1 MSNACECRIGFTQ
14 EAVEGFSQRFL
25 IFVSPSTELEAWT
38 KMRIEK
44 AEDAESVVRK
54 YLLGTRTQHG
64 KNASL
69 STEWETE
76 GPDEKGLWKIKGV
89 YVTETDVREEFTATV
104 SSRGEVTI
112 TSSGKQKP
120 PFG

>member
-1 MSNACECRIGFTQ
+1 MRNTCDWIIGFIQ
-14 EAVEGFSQRFL
+14 KAVGGFNQRFL
-25 IFVSPSTELEAWT
+25 IFVYFSTELEAWT

-44 AEDAESVVRK
+44 ADDAESVVRK

-64 KNASL
+64 KITSL
-69 STEWETE
+69 TTEWETK
-76 GPDEKGLWKIKGV
+76 GPDEKGLWKIKGS
-89 YVTETDVREEFTATV
+89 YVTEADVREEFTATV
-104 SSRGEVTI
+104 SSRGEVLI